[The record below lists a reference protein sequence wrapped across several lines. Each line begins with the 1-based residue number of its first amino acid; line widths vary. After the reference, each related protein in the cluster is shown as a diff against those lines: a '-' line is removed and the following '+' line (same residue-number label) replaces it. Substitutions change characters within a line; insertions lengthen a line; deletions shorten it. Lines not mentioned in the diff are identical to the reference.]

1 VVPGICFVKLL
12 SQLRTSSFQLAL
24 LYMVVFATSVFLLLA
39 FIYWRTAGF
48 MAAQTDETIEAE
60 IAGLAEQYRGS
71 GVNGLISIIRERV
84 ARDPNAKSIYLLT
97 TDDFLKLAGNIESW
111 PKGSR
116 SESGWINFTLD
127 ESVGWN
133 GPERLARA
141 RIFEVQGGLRLLVG
155 RDVDELTNLK
165 RLIEGAIN
173 WGMGI
178 TLALALLGGFLMSRS
193 TTRRIEVINNT
204 SRRIMNGH
212 LSLRI
217 PTRGTEDDFDQLA
230 ENLNQMLDRIVYL
243 MEGIRHV
250 SDSIAHDLRT
260 PLTRLRNQLENTLMS
275 VDNDEARDQAARA
288 VAEADQLL
296 ATFNALL
303 RIARL
308 ETRGNAADMKTVS
321 LGELVTDACEL
332 YEAVAEDKDQTFEQA
347 VDSKVSIEGDRDL
360 LFQMVSNLI
369 DNAIKYT
376 PEHGRIRVE
385 VRKEGDNAIFEVG
398 DSGIGVPDSE
408 KDQVFQRFYRVGKS
422 RSLPGNGLGLSLVS
436 AVAEIHQ
443 GTIVLSDH
451 FDDPEFP
458 GLKVTISMPIYF
470 PNRRRLKDTQT
481 LPTEE
486 PGELSSP
493 GGQRRSDSAIS
504 YRTRREND

>member
-1 VVPGICFVKLL
+1 MKLL

-24 LYMVVFATSVFLLLA
+24 LYMVVFATSVFILLA

-48 MAAQTDETIEAE
+48 MTAQTDETIEAE
-60 IAGLAEQYRGS
+60 IAGLAEQYRGR
-71 GVNGLISIIRERV
+71 GANGLITIIRERV

-111 PKGSR
+111 PKGTR
-116 SESGWINFTLD
+116 SDSGWINFTLD
-127 ESVGWN
+127 ETVGWN
-133 GPERLARA
+133 GPQRLARA

-165 RLIEGAIN
+165 RVIETAIN

-260 PLTRLRNQLENTLMS
+260 PLTRLRNQLESTLMS
-275 VDNDEARDQAARA
+275 VDNDEAREQAGRA

-308 ETRGNAADMKTVS
+308 ETRGNTADMKPVA
-321 LGELVTDACEL
+321 LDELVADACEL
-332 YEAVAEDKDQTFEQA
+332 YEALAEDKDQRFEQHLA
-347 VDSKVSIEGDRDL
+347 KGVMIEGDRDL

-376 PEHGRIRVE
+376 PEHGVIGVAVRRDGDESVFE
-385 VRKEGDNAIFEVG
+385 VR
-398 DSGIGVPDSE
+398 DSGIGIPESE

-443 GTIVLSDH
+443 GRILLSDTN
-451 FDDPEFP
+451 PGAEAP
-458 GLKVTISMPIYF
+458 GLTVSVRMPAFTGVNKRIKATASEQSAVTG
-470 PNRRRLKDTQT
+470 DTA
-481 LPTEE
+481 
-486 PGELSSP
+486 GSP
-493 GGQRRSDSAIS
+493 SEVSDA
-504 YRTRREND
+504 

>member
-1 VVPGICFVKLL
+1 MKLL

-48 MAAQTDETIEAE
+48 MTAQTDETIEAE
-60 IAGLAEQYRGS
+60 IAGLAEQYRGR
-71 GVNGLISIIRERV
+71 GVNGLITIIRERV

-97 TDDFLKLAGNIESW
+97 TDDFLKLAGNIDTW
-111 PKGSR
+111 PEGSR

-127 ESVGWN
+127 ESVGWT

-165 RLIEGAIN
+165 RVIETAIN

-217 PTRGTEDDFDQLA
+217 PTRGTDDDFDQLA

-260 PLTRLRNQLENTLMS
+260 PLTRLRNQLENTLLS
-275 VDNDEARDQAARA
+275 VDNDEAREQAGRA

-308 ETRGNAADMKTVS
+308 ETRGNAADMKPVS
-321 LGELVTDACEL
+321 LDELVSDACEL
-332 YEAVAEDKDQTFEQA
+332 YEALAEDKDQTFEQGLEKG
-347 VDSKVSIEGDRDL
+347 VMIEGDRDL

-376 PEHGRIRVE
+376 PEHGVIGVGVRREAAEVVFE
-385 VRKEGDNAIFEVG
+385 VR
-398 DSGIGVPDSE
+398 DSGIGIPDAE
-408 KDQVFQRFYRVGKS
+408 KEQVFQRFYRVGKS

-443 GTIVLSDH
+443 GRIVLTDTH
-451 FDDPEFP
+451 PGEAAP
-458 GLKVTISMPIYF
+458 GLTITIRMPAF
-470 PNRRRLKDTQT
+470 SEARRRIRAAQA
-481 LPTEE
+481 E
-486 PGELSSP
+486 PPSDPVDGDA
-493 GGQRRSDSAIS
+493 RSEAE
-504 YRTRREND
+504 TT

>member
-1 VVPGICFVKLL
+1 MKLL

-48 MAAQTDETIEAE
+48 MTAQTDETIEAE
-60 IAGLAEQYRGS
+60 IAGLAEQYRGR
-71 GVNGLISIIRERV
+71 GINGLITIIRERV

-97 TDDFLKLAGNIESW
+97 TDDFLKLAGNVETW
-111 PKGSR
+111 PEGAR

-127 ESVGWN
+127 ESVGWR

-165 RLIEGAIN
+165 RVIETAIN

-193 TTRRIEVINNT
+193 TTKRIEVINNT

-275 VDNDEARDQAARA
+275 VDNDEAREQAGRA

-308 ETRGNAADMKTVS
+308 ETRGNAADMKPVS
-321 LGELVTDACEL
+321 LDELVSDACEL
-332 YEAVAEDKDQTFEQA
+332 YEALSEDKEQVFEQA
-347 VDSKVSIEGDRDL
+347 LDKQVMIEGDRDL

-376 PEHGRIRVE
+376 PEKGVIRVS
-385 VRKEGDNAIFEVG
+385 VRREGTDSLFEVS
-398 DSGIGVPDSE
+398 DSGIGIPDDE

-443 GTIVLSDH
+443 GRIELSDH
-451 FDDPEFP
+451 HPGAEYP
-458 GLKVTISMPIYF
+458 GLTVTIRMPAYTSEKKRI
-470 PNRRRLKDTQT
+470 RAT
-481 LPTEE
+481 PTDAPGGVGNGE
-486 PGELSSP
+486 PKSSP
-493 GGQRRSDSAIS
+493 SETSGA
-504 YRTRREND
+504 

>member
-1 VVPGICFVKLL
+1 M
-12 SQLRTSSFQLAL
+12 T
-24 LYMVVFATSVFLLLA
+24 
-39 FIYWRTAGF
+39 
-48 MAAQTDETIEAE
+48 AQTDETIEAE
-60 IAGLAEQYRGS
+60 IAGLAEQYRGR
-71 GVNGLISIIRERV
+71 GVNGLITIIRERV
-84 ARDPNAKSIYLLT
+84 ARDPNARSVYLLT
-97 TDDFLKLAGNIESW
+97 TDDFLKLAGNIETW
-111 PKGSR
+111 PEGSR
-116 SESGWINFTLD
+116 STDSGWINFTLD
-127 ESVGWN
+127 STIGWQ

-141 RIFEVQGGLRLLVG
+141 RIFDVQGGLRLLVG
-155 RDVDELTNLK
+155 RDVEDLTNLK
-165 RLIEGAIN
+165 RVIEAAIN

-260 PLTRLRNQLENTLMS
+260 PLTRLRNQLERTLIA
-275 VDNDEARDQAARA
+275 VDNDEAQEQVGRA

-308 ETRGNAADMKTVS
+308 ETRGNAADMKVVS
-321 LGELVTDACEL
+321 LDELVSDACEL
-332 YEAVAEDKDQTFEQA
+332 YEALAEDKEQDFSQSLEPG
-347 VDSKVSIEGDRDL
+347 VMIEGDRDL

-376 PEHGRIRVE
+376 PEHGDILVA
-385 VRKEGDNAIFEVG
+385 VRKEGVSAIFEVQ
-398 DSGIGVPDSE
+398 DSGIGIPDSE

-443 GTIVLSDH
+443 GQILLRDTHAEGDM
-451 FDDPEFP
+451 P
-458 GLKVTISMPIYF
+458 GLTVAVKMPAFTGVRKRI
-470 PNRRRLKDTQT
+470 KATQA
-481 LPTEE
+481 
-486 PGELSSP
+486 ELAVEAADEKRSP
-493 GGQRRSDSAIS
+493 A
-504 YRTRREND
+504 EHNA

>member
-1 VVPGICFVKLL
+1 MKLL

-48 MAAQTDETIEAE
+48 MTAQTDATIEAE
-60 IAGLAEQYRGS
+60 IAGLAEQYRGR
-71 GVNGLISIIRERV
+71 GVNGLITIIRERV
-84 ARDPNAKSIYLLT
+84 AREPNAKSIYLLT
-97 TDDFLKLAGNIESW
+97 TDEQVKLAGNIQQW
-111 PKGSR
+111 PPSSTP
-116 SESGWINFTLD
+116 SETGWINFKLD
-127 ESVGWN
+127 ETVGWMGN
-133 GPERLARA
+133 ERLARA
-141 RIFEVQGGLRLLVG
+141 RIFEVQGGLLLLVG
-155 RDVDELTNLK
+155 RDVEELTNVK
-165 RLIEGAIN
+165 RVIGNTIN

-178 TLALALLGGFLMSRS
+178 TLALALMGGFLMSRS
-193 TTRRIEVINNT
+193 TTGRIEIINAT

-217 PTRGTEDDFDQLA
+217 PNRGTEDDFDQLA

-275 VDNDEARDQAARA
+275 VDNDEAREQAGRA

-308 ETRGNAADMKTVS
+308 ESRGNAGDVKAVAIDA
-321 LGELVTDACEL
+321 LVEDACEL
-332 YEAVAEDKDQTFEQA
+332 YEALAEDKDQNFEQELEQG
-347 VDSKVSIEGDRDL
+347 VNIEGDRDL
-360 LFQMVSNLI
+360 LFQMFSNLI

-376 PEHGRIRVE
+376 PQHGTIRIV
-385 VRKEGDNAIFEVG
+385 VRKENDEAVFSVQ
-398 DSGIGVPDSE
+398 DSGIGVPDEE
-408 KDQVFQRFYRVGKS
+408 KSQVFQRFYRVGKS
-422 RSLPGNGLGLSLVS
+422 RSLPGNGLGLSLVN

-443 GTIVLSDH
+443 ARIELTDTHPGEAS
-451 FDDPEFP
+451 P
-458 GLKVTISMPIYF
+458 GLTITVRMPAVVKERRKRRRKTIDAVKSTPKDDNTIS
-470 PNRRRLKDTQT
+470 
-481 LPTEE
+481 
-486 PGELSSP
+486 
-493 GGQRRSDSAIS
+493 
-504 YRTRREND
+504 

>member
-1 VVPGICFVKLL
+1 MKLL
-12 SQLRTSSFQLAL
+12 SQLKTSTFQLAL

-48 MAAQTDETIEAE
+48 MTAQTDETIEAE
-60 IAGLAEQYRGS
+60 IAGLAEQYRGR
-71 GVNGLISIIRERV
+71 GINGLITIIRERV
-84 ARDPNAKSIYLLT
+84 SRDPNAKSLYLFT
-97 TDDFLKLAGNIESW
+97 TDDYVKLAGNLASW
-111 PKGSR
+111 PEKAQSN
-116 SESGWINFTLD
+116 SGWINFTLD
-127 ESVGWN
+127 ESVGWS
-133 GPERLARA
+133 GPKRQARA
-141 RIFEVQGGLRLLVG
+141 RVFEVQGGLRLLVG
-155 RDVDELTNLK
+155 RDVDDLTTLK
-165 RLIEGAIN
+165 KLIETAIN

-204 SRRIMNGH
+204 SRKIMNGH

-217 PTRGTEDDFDQLA
+217 PTRGTQDDFDQLA
-230 ENLNQMLDRIVYL
+230 DNLNRMLDRIVYL

-260 PLTRLRNQLENTLMS
+260 PLTRLRNQLESTLMA
-275 VDNDEARDQAARA
+275 VDNDEAREQAGRA

-308 ETRGNAADMKTVS
+308 ETRGNSADMKAVS
-321 LGELVTDACEL
+321 LGLLVSDACEL
-332 YEAVAEDKDQTFEQA
+332 YEALAEDKHQYFEQA
-347 VDSKVSIEGDRDL
+347 VDEHVMIEGDRDL

-376 PEHGRIRVE
+376 PEGGQIVVRVQPDGPDAILE
-385 VRKEGDNAIFEVG
+385 VS
-398 DSGIGVPDSE
+398 DSGIGIPDSE

-436 AVAEIHQ
+436 AVTEIHQ
-443 GTIVLSDH
+443 GTIHLSDH
-451 FDDPEFP
+451 HPGSEHP
-458 GLKVTISMPIYF
+458 GLTVQV
-470 PNRRRLKDTQT
+470 RLPGLQPDRKRIKATSAKALQAGDQE
-481 LPTEE
+481 LPATGPAEE
-486 PGELSSP
+486 AHAAGEAP
-493 GGQRRSDSAIS
+493 DDRKRA
-504 YRTRREND
+504 

>member
-1 VVPGICFVKLL
+1 
-12 SQLRTSSFQLAL
+12 
-24 LYMVVFATSVFLLLA
+24 M
-39 FIYWRTAGF
+39 
-48 MAAQTDETIEAE
+48 
-60 IAGLAEQYRGS
+60 
-71 GVNGLISIIRERV
+71 NGLITIIRERV

-97 TDDFLKLAGNIESW
+97 TDDFLKLAGNIETW
-111 PKGSR
+111 PEGSR
-116 SESGWINFTLD
+116 SSDSGWINFTLNPT
-127 ESVGWN
+127 VGWQ

-141 RIFEVQGGLRLLVG
+141 RIFDVQGGLRLLVG
-155 RDVDELTNLK
+155 RDVDELTSLK
-165 RLIEGAIN
+165 RVIETAIN

-260 PLTRLRNQLENTLMS
+260 PLTRLRNQLENTLIA
-275 VDNDEARDQAARA
+275 VDNDEAREQVGRA

-308 ETRGNAADMKTVS
+308 ETRGNSADMKVVS
-321 LGELVTDACEL
+321 LDELVSDACEL
-332 YEAVAEDKDQTFEQA
+332 YEALAEDKEQTFTQEMA
-347 VDSKVSIEGDRDL
+347 SGVMIEGDRDL

-376 PEHGRIRVE
+376 PEHGGIVVAVRREGAAAVFE
-385 VRKEGDNAIFEVG
+385 VR
-398 DSGIGVPDSE
+398 DSGIGIPGDE

-443 GTIVLSDH
+443 GQILLSDTH
-451 FDDPEFP
+451 PGEEPP
-458 GLKVTISMPIYF
+458 GLTVSVRMPAFTGVRKRIKATSVE
-470 PNRRRLKDTQT
+470 PAADSADERTST
-481 LPTEE
+481 AE
-486 PGELSSP
+486 PGK
-493 GGQRRSDSAIS
+493 A
-504 YRTRREND
+504 

>member
-1 VVPGICFVKLL
+1 MKLL
-12 SQLRTSSFQLAL
+12 SQLKTSTFQLAL

-48 MAAQTDETIEAE
+48 MTAQTDETIEAE

-71 GVNGLISIIRERV
+71 GLNGLITIIRERV
-84 ARDPNAKSIYLLT
+84 ARDPNAKSIYLFT
-97 TDDFLKLAGNIESW
+97 TDDYLKLAGNLSTWPESAQ
-111 PKGSR
+111 SQ
-116 SESGWINFTLD
+116 SGWINFTLD
-127 ESVGWN
+127 ESVGWT
-133 GPERLARA
+133 GPERQARA

-155 RDVDELTNLK
+155 RDVEDLTTLK
-165 RLIEGAIN
+165 QLIETAIN

-204 SRRIMNGH
+204 SRKIMTGH

-217 PTRGTEDDFDQLA
+217 PTRGTQDDFDQLA
-230 ENLNQMLDRIVYL
+230 DNLNQMLDRIVYL

-260 PLTRLRNQLENTLMS
+260 PLTRLRNQLENTLIS
-275 VDNDEARDQAARA
+275 VDNDKAREHAGNA

-308 ETRGNAADMKTVS
+308 ETRGNAADMKPVS
-321 LGELVTDACEL
+321 LGLLVSDACEL
-332 YEAVAEDKDQTFEQA
+332 YEALAEDKDQTFEQQ
-347 VDSKVSIEGDRDL
+347 VDDQVMIEGDRDL

-376 PEHGRIRVE
+376 PEQGDICVVVRTEEDEAVLE
-385 VRKEGDNAIFEVG
+385 VR
-398 DSGIGVPDSE
+398 DSGIGIPDDE

-436 AVAEIHQ
+436 AVTEIHQ
-443 GTIVLSDH
+443 GRIELSDRRPGE
-451 FDDPEFP
+451 DPP
-458 GLKVTISMPIYF
+458 GLTVMVRLPGYR
-470 PNRRRLKDTQT
+470 PDNRRIKAVSAKALAAESADS
-481 LPTEE
+481 
-486 PGELSSP
+486 GERTAPPSP
-493 GGQRRSDSAIS
+493 AGQ
-504 YRTRREND
+504 

>member
-1 VVPGICFVKLL
+1 MKLL

-48 MAAQTDETIEAE
+48 MTAQTDETIEAE
-60 IAGLAEQYRGS
+60 VAGLAEQYRGR
-71 GVNGLISIIRERV
+71 GVNGLITIIRERV

-111 PKGSR
+111 PQGTR

-127 ESVGWN
+127 ESVGWS
-133 GPERLARA
+133 GPQRLARA

-155 RDVDELTNLK
+155 RDVDDLTSLK
-165 RLIEGAIN
+165 RVIETAIN

-217 PTRGTEDDFDQLA
+217 PTRGTDDDFDQLA
-230 ENLNQMLDRIVYL
+230 DNLNRMLDRIVYL

-250 SDSIAHDLRT
+250 SDNIAHDLRT
-260 PLTRLRNQLENTLMS
+260 PLTRLRNQLENTLLS
-275 VDNDEARDQAARA
+275 VDNDEAREQAGRA

-296 ATFNALL
+296 STFNALL

-308 ETRGNAADMKTVS
+308 ETRGNTADMKVVS
-321 LGELVTDACEL
+321 LDELVTDACEL
-332 YEAVAEDKDQTFEQA
+332 YEALAEDKDQVFEQQLEKG
-347 VDSKVSIEGDRDL
+347 VMIEGDRDL

-376 PEHGRIRVE
+376 PEKGTIGVV
-385 VRKEGDNAIFEVG
+385 VRKSGGDAVFEVS
-398 DSGIGVPDSE
+398 DTGIGVPDEE
-408 KDQVFQRFYRVGKS
+408 KDQIFQRFYRVGKS

-436 AVAEIHQ
+436 AVSEIHQ
-443 GTIVLSDH
+443 GQIVLTDTY
-451 FDDPEFP
+451 PGKNPP
-458 GLKVTISMPIYF
+458 GLTVSVHMPAFTGVRKRI
-470 PNRRRLKDTQT
+470 KTT
-481 LPTEE
+481 SAELPAPAGNSETRHPAET
-486 PGELSSP
+486 
-493 GGQRRSDSAIS
+493 SDG
-504 YRTRREND
+504 

>member
-1 VVPGICFVKLL
+1 MKLL

-48 MAAQTDETIEAE
+48 MTAQTDETIEAE
-60 IAGLAEQYRGS
+60 IAGLAEQYRS
-71 GVNGLISIIRERV
+71 RGVNGLITIIRERV

-97 TDDFLKLAGNIESW
+97 TEDFVKLAGNIETW
-111 PKGSR
+111 PEGSR

-127 ESVGWN
+127 KSVGWT
-133 GPERLARA
+133 GAERLARA

-165 RLIEGAIN
+165 RVIETAIN

-193 TTRRIEVINNT
+193 TTRRIEVINHT

-217 PTRGTEDDFDQLA
+217 PTRGTDDDFDQLA

-275 VDNDEARDQAARA
+275 VDNDEAREQAGRA

-308 ETRGNAADMKTVS
+308 ETRGNTADMKPVS
-321 LGELVTDACEL
+321 LDQLVTDACEL
-332 YEAVAEDKDQTFEQA
+332 YEALSEDKQQTFEQSLA
-347 VDSKVSIEGDRDL
+347 SEVMIEGDRDL

-376 PEHGRIRVE
+376 PERGVIGVA
-385 VRKEGDNAIFEVG
+385 VRKEGTEAIFEVR
-398 DSGIGVPDSE
+398 DSGIGIPDEE

-436 AVAEIHQ
+436 AVTEIHQ
-443 GTIVLSDH
+443 GRIELSDTY
-451 FDDPEFP
+451 PGKQPP
-458 GLKVTISMPIYF
+458 GLTVTVCMPAYNPARKRIRTAQADASGE
-470 PNRRRLKDTQT
+470 PVGSDTRAPVDPAGRAS
-481 LPTEE
+481 LDSTE
-486 PGELSSP
+486 SS
-493 GGQRRSDSAIS
+493 DVK
-504 YRTRREND
+504 

>member
-1 VVPGICFVKLL
+1 MKLL

-48 MAAQTDETIEAE
+48 MTAQTDETIEAE
-60 IAGLAEQYRGS
+60 IAGLAEQYRGR
-71 GVNGLISIIRERV
+71 GVNGLITIIRERV
-84 ARDPNAKSIYLLT
+84 ARDPNAKSVYLLT
-97 TDDFLKLAGNIESW
+97 TDDFVKLAGNIETW
-111 PKGSR
+111 PESAGSD
-116 SESGWINFTLD
+116 SGWINFTLN
-127 ESVGWN
+127 EAVGWK
-133 GPERLARA
+133 GSERLARA
-141 RIFEVQGGLRLLVG
+141 RVFEVQGGLRLLVG
-155 RDVDELTNLK
+155 RDVDELTSVK
-165 RLIEGAIN
+165 RVIETAIN

-250 SDSIAHDLRT
+250 SDNIAHDLRT

-275 VDNDEARDQAARA
+275 VDNDEARDQAGRA

-308 ETRGNAADMKTVS
+308 ETRGNAADMKPVS
-321 LGELVTDACEL
+321 LDELVTDACEL
-332 YEAVAEDKDQTFEQA
+332 YEALAEDKDQSFKQNLENG
-347 VDSKVSIEGDRDL
+347 VMVEGDRDL

-376 PEHGRIRVE
+376 PEQGEIGVC
-385 VRKEGDNAIFEVG
+385 VRKDGADAVFEVQ
-398 DSGIGVPDSE
+398 DTGIGIPDDE

-436 AVAEIHQ
+436 AVADIHQ
-443 GTIVLSDH
+443 ARILLRDTHPGDT
-451 FDDPEFP
+451 PP
-458 GLKVTISMPIYF
+458 GLTIAIYMPAFTGVRKRIKAR
-470 PNRRRLKDTQT
+470 PA
-481 LPTEE
+481 EE
-486 PGELSSP
+486 TSG
-493 GGQRRSDSAIS
+493 A
-504 YRTRREND
+504 

>member
-1 VVPGICFVKLL
+1 MKLL
-12 SQLRTSSFQLAL
+12 SQLRTSTFQLAL

-60 IAGLAEQYRGS
+60 IAGLAEQYRGR
-71 GVNGLISIIRERV
+71 GINGLITIIRERV
-84 ARDPNAKSIYLLT
+84 AREPNAKSLYLVT
-97 TDDFLKLAGNIESW
+97 TEDYMKLAGNLTVW
-111 PKGSR
+111 PEGSQ
-116 SESGWINFTLD
+116 SQSGWINFTLD
-127 ESVGWN
+127 ERVGWV
-133 GPERLARA
+133 GQPRLARA

-155 RDVDELTNLK
+155 RDIDDLTALK
-165 RLIEGAIN
+165 RVIEIAIN

-178 TLALALLGGFLMSRS
+178 TLGLALLGGFMISRS

-204 SRRIMNGH
+204 SRKIMNGH
-212 LSLRI
+212 LSQRI
-217 PTRGTEDDFDQLA
+217 PTRGTGDDFDQLA

-260 PLTRLRNQLENTLMS
+260 PLTRLRNQLETTLMS
-275 VDNDEARDQAARA
+275 VDNDEARDQAGRA

-308 ETRGNAADMKTVS
+308 ETRGNAADMKPVS
-321 LGELVTDACEL
+321 LALLVSDACEL
-332 YEAVAEDKDQTFEQA
+332 YEAVAEDKHQFFEQSLDDEA
-347 VDSKVSIEGDRDL
+347 MIEGDRDL

-376 PEHGRIRVE
+376 PQSGDIRVAVYRE
-385 VRKEGDNAIFEVG
+385 EAGTVFEVS
-398 DSGIGVPDSE
+398 DSGIGIPDDE
-408 KDQVFQRFYRVGKS
+408 KDNVFQRFYRVDKS

-443 GTIVLSDH
+443 GRIELSDRNPGA
-451 FDDPEFP
+451 DNP
-458 GLKVTISMPIYF
+458 GLTVRVVLPAFQEGS
-470 PNRRRLKDTQT
+470 RRLKSAPARPEAEAAGD
-481 LPTEE
+481 
-486 PGELSSP
+486 GDASSVAP
-493 GGQRRSDSAIS
+493 RSQI
-504 YRTRREND
+504 

>member
-1 VVPGICFVKLL
+1 
-12 SQLRTSSFQLAL
+12 
-24 LYMVVFATSVFLLLA
+24 MVVFATSVFLLLA

-48 MAAQTDETIEAE
+48 MTAQTDETIEAE
-60 IAGLAEQYRGS
+60 IAGLAEQYRS
-71 GVNGLISIIRERV
+71 RGVNGLITIIRERV

-97 TDDFLKLAGNIESW
+97 TEDSLKLAGNIENW
-111 PKGSR
+111 PEGSG
-116 SESGWINFTLD
+116 SAGGGWINFTLNPI
-127 ESVGWN
+127 VGWQ

-155 RDVDELTNLK
+155 RDVDDVTNLK
-165 RLIEGAIN
+165 RVIETAIN

-260 PLTRLRNQLENTLMS
+260 PLTRLRNQLENTLIT
-275 VDNDEARDQAARA
+275 VDNEEAREHVGQA

-308 ETRGNAADMKTVS
+308 ETRGNSANLTVVA
-321 LGELVTDACEL
+321 LDELVSDACEL
-332 YEAVAEDKDQTFEQA
+332 YEALAEDKEQSFSQSLEA
-347 VDSKVSIEGDRDL
+347 GVKIEGDRDL
-360 LFQMVSNLI
+360 MFQMISNLI

-376 PEHGRIRVE
+376 PEQGAINVI
-385 VRKEGDNAIFEVG
+385 VRKERAGAVFEVQ
-398 DSGIGVPDSE
+398 DSGIGIPDDE

-443 GTIVLSDH
+443 GQILLSDTNP
-451 FDDPEFP
+451 DEVPP
-458 GLKVTISMPIYF
+458 GLTVSVRMPAFTGVHKRIRATE
-470 PNRRRLKDTQT
+470 PETPGDTST
-481 LPTEE
+481 TA
-486 PGELSSP
+486 SSTP
-493 GGQRRSDSAIS
+493 ETSQP
-504 YRTRREND
+504 